1 MSTKST
7 AARWFEKLMEDT
19 RKALSPHKRLLIN
32 TLLEQ
37 AVRMGDFVFPKIIYV
52 SEVLA
57 RKVNKLQ
64 ITMLESM
71 LLASLWFGVIC
82 ILALLVIMSMG

>member
-7 AARWFEKLMEDT
+7 AARWFE
-19 RKALSPHKRLLIN
+19 RLVEN
-32 TLLEQ
+32 
-37 AVRMGDFVFPKIIYV
+37 VRMRVYTTQQLSLSLIMERVARLGDIVFPWIVHVGETVAKH
-52 SEVLA
+52 
-57 RKVNKLQ
+57 VNKLQ

-82 ILALLVIMSMG
+82 VIVLLTLLLTW